1 MSAARMTA
9 PATGHAWDLSLVS
22 LAIPALWLPAFRHV
36 STFVTPSV

>member
-9 PATGHAWDLSLVS
+9 PALVTHGIFPVS

-36 STFVTPSV
+36 SAFVTLSV